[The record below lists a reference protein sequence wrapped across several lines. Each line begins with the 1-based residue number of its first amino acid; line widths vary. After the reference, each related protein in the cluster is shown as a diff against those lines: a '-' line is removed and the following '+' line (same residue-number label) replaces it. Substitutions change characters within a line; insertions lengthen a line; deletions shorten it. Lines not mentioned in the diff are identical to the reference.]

1 MAHTP
6 QIELRTAK
14 QVRAQ
19 LGGIS
24 EVTLWRRINNLEMDF
39 PQPVRI
45 LGRLYFRADLIDV
58 WIKAQ
63 AEAA

>member
-1 MAHTP
+1 MTHTT
-6 QIELRTAK
+6 QTDLRTAK

-24 EVTLWRRINNLEMDF
+24 DVTLWRRINNSNLEF

-45 LGRLYFRADLIDV
+45 LRRLYFRADEIDA
-58 WIKAQ
+58 WIAAQ
-63 AEAA
+63 TEAA